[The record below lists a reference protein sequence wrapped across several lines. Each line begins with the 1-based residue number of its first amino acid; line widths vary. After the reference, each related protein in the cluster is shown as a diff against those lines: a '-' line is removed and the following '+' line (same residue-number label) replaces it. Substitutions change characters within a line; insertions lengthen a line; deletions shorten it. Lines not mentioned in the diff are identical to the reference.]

1 MKGQKPVHAIVRD
14 IGSKEINQEG
24 MNNDEMVL
32 MALSREELPQSKKP
46 FIKQQIN
53 ATPDKN

>member
-1 MKGQKPVHAIVRD
+1 VHAIVRD

-46 FIKQQIN
+46 FIKQ
-53 ATPDKN
+53 

>member
-32 MALSREELPQSKKP
+32 MALSREEIPQSKKP
-46 FIKQQIN
+46 FIKQ
-53 ATPDKN
+53 